1 MNDAK
6 NGVHQL
12 DGDETV
18 KDFEAFKLVFFNNS
32 DFFALFDRAAT
43 RFAVNAVYPN
53 GSEKVKMARITE
65 RRNLCSW
72 LPDFPILALI
82 ANQCLP
88 SSKIY
93 TVNLGEIRGERKD
106 VFQHTRQLSSM
117 WRIA

>member
-43 RFAVNAVYPN
+43 RFAVTQPK
-53 GSEKVKMARITE
+53 GSEKVKMALIAE
-65 RRNLCSW
+65 HRNLWSW
-72 LPDFPILALI
+72 LPIFRDILYNARPIKCP
-82 ANQCLP
+82 AN
-88 SSKIY
+88 
-93 TVNLGEIRGERKD
+93 
-106 VFQHTRQLSSM
+106 
-117 WRIA
+117 